1 MSYALKHDDSQWG
14 TGRRSKVGAKLALLF
29 SGDDGMVQTALIS
42 PIMASLVLAFPD
54 ASELMIDQ
62 AMSITALTMIPA
74 MLFTSFLAKYFDK
87 KHLIMIGTVIFMLAG
102 LSAMFAPTIEIFVLT
117 RAVLGLGAGTAFPLV
132 PSSIAYLFK
141 EHEKNQM
148 LGWMNACGAFLSFT
162 LSLAAGWVAMLDWRS
177 VFLFY
182 LIFVPILL
190 LQWLFLPNF
199 KPELKEAKEAQIV
212 REPVNGKMRFV
223 CLCMLCFMILSMVLT
238 FKLSIFL
245 ELGGIGT
252 PADSGLGISTMTCF
266 SFLISLVFVHFLE
279 KLKRFTPS
287 VSLCFSGLAFLLIAL
302 AQDLTLIYIGMAFQG
317 LAMGTMNPFFMS
329 IMSKVAPDSRKTLG
343 MTMMCIFQLG
353 GQIITPYYMIGVAA
367 LGFATERALFGFTAA
382 IFFIVAIVVAVFAA
396 VLVGRERR
404 SKGA

>member
-1 MSYALKHDDSQWG
+1 MDYARRHDDSQWG
-14 TGRRSKVGAKLALLF
+14 SGRKSKIGAKLALLF

-42 PIMASLVLAFPD
+42 PIMASLVIAFPG

-74 MLFTSFLAKYFDK
+74 MLLTSYLARFFNK
-87 KHLIMIGTVIFMLAG
+87 KHLIMIGTVIFMVAG
-102 LSAMFAPTIEIFVLT
+102 VSAMFAPTIEILVLT
-117 RAVLGLGAGTAFPLV
+117 RAILGLGAGTAFPLV

-162 LSLAAGWVAMLDWRS
+162 LSMAAGWVAMLEWRW

-182 LIFVPILL
+182 LIFIPILI
-190 LQWLFLPNF
+190 LQAVFLPNF
-199 KPELKEAKEAQIV
+199 KPEKQEAIEENVDKEPI
-212 REPVNGKMRFV
+212 NWKMWFV
-223 CLCMLCFMILSMVLT
+223 GLCMLCFMILSMVFT

-252 PADSGLGISTMTCF
+252 AADSGMGISTMTCF

-279 KLKRFTPS
+279 GLKRFAPA
-287 VSLCFSGLAFLLIAL
+287 VSMCFAGLAFLLVSL
-302 AQDLTLIYIGMAFQG
+302 AQDLTLVYVGMAFQG

-329 IMSKVAPDSRKTLG
+329 IMSKVAPESRKTLG

-353 GQIITPYYMIGVAA
+353 GQIFTPYYMMGVNA

-382 IFFIVAIVVAVFAA
+382 IFFVVAIVVAVFA
-396 VLVGRERR
+396 VVVMGRERR
-404 SKGA
+404 EGRA